1 MTTTS
6 ASSLLLQT
14 PKNRSA
20 AGANRWYHVL
30 IDCISALNFFS
41 ESPITTIPGTHF
53 QIIHQHT
60 RLHLFQSSNSF
71 RQSNCKISA
80 LFNKCKLQNMCL
92 QWELCD
98 FLYAQLIIN
107 HTNLTRY
114 WKPSSEIFFHFE
126 RITWHS
132 TDMSAAHP
140 WFDSPVP
147 THPEGVLLD
156 YDLVALGAI
165 WLQWM
170 HCHAE
175 ETNLRSSE
183 FCGMVCYPSVRSYQ
197 KTGTLCS

>member
-20 AGANRWYHVL
+20 AGPNRWYHVL

-80 LFNKCKLQNMCL
+80 LFNKCTLQNMCL
-92 QWELCD
+92 QWEICD

-114 WKPSSEIFFHFE
+114 WKPSVPFWNNNTAQHRYVSCTSMIWLSRSNTSSVCSIGLRSGGSGGHLTTVNALPCWRNQFEI
-126 RITWHS
+126 IWVLWH
-132 TDMSAAHP
+132 
-140 WFDSPVP
+140 
-147 THPEGVLLD
+147 GVLSFWKKL
-156 YDLVALGAI
+156 
-165 WLQWM
+165 
-170 HCHAE
+170 
-175 ETNLRSSE
+175 SE
-183 FCGMVCYPSVRSYQ
+183 DRYTV
-197 KTGTLCS
+197 LLN

>member
-107 HTNLTRY
+107 FNKVLETFLRDFVPFWKKNMTQHRYVSCTSMIWLSCSNTSWRCTIGLRSGGSGGHLTTVNALSCWRNQF
-114 WKPSSEIFFHFE
+114 EI
-126 RITWHS
+126 IWVLWH
-132 TDMSAAHP
+132 
-140 WFDSPVP
+140 
-147 THPEGVLLD
+147 GVLSFCKKL
-156 YDLVALGAI
+156 
-165 WLQWM
+165 
-170 HCHAE
+170 
-175 ETNLRSSE
+175 SE
-183 FCGMVCYPSVRSYQ
+183 DRYTV
-197 KTGTLCS
+197 LLN

>member
-80 LFNKCKLQNMCL
+80 PFNKCKLQNMCL

-114 WKPSSEIFFHFE
+114 WKPSSEILFHFE

-147 THPEGVLLD
+147 THPEGVLSD
-156 YDLVALGAI
+156 YGGSGGHLTTVNALSCWRNQFEII
-165 WLQWM
+165 WVLW
-170 HCHAE
+170 HGV
-175 ETNLRSSE
+175 LSFWKKLSE
-183 FCGMVCYPSVRSYQ
+183 DRYTV
-197 KTGTLCS
+197 LLN